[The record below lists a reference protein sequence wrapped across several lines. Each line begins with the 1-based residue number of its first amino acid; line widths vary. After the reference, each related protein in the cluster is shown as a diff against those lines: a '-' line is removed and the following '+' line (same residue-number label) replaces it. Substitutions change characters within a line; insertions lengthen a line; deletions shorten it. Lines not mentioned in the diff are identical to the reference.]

1 MQNVIKDLIQLTHE
15 TVKHSNMPMFFWN
28 HLEKDIKTLE
38 KALGKN
44 EDDVCLLLHLVLK
57 KIAFL
62 ETTDG

>member
-1 MQNVIKDLIQLTHE
+1 
-15 TVKHSNMPMFFWN
+15 MPMFFWH
-28 HLEKDIKTLE
+28 HLEKDIKILE

-57 KIAFL
+57 KLALL